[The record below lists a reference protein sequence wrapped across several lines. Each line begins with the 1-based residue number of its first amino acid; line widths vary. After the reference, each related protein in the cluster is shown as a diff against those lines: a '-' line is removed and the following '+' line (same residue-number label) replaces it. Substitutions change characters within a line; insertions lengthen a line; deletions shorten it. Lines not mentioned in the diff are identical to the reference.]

1 MQWRVIATHPSG
13 QKEHIIG
20 FATEAEAID
29 WLASKG
35 SQAWRMAR
43 LIARGD
49 MENNQAPQARPPSDR
64 VLAA

>member
-1 MQWRVIATHPSG
+1 MQWRVIATPPSG

-20 FATEAEAID
+20 FATEAEAIN

-49 MENNQAPQARPPSDR
+49 ME
-64 VLAA
+64 